1 LPEPT
6 ERQRFEEL
14 VDITRSHAHVAHPPR
29 SGRILLFGDVL
40 NSGRHFKVTQQLLAQ
55 RFPDATIL
63 GVFLARCLPDPS
75 VEFEAL

>member
-1 LPEPT
+1 
-6 ERQRFEEL
+6 
-14 VDITRSHAHVAHPPR
+14 
-29 SGRILLFGDVL
+29 VL
-40 NSGRHFKVTQQLLAQ
+40 NSGKHFKGVQQLLAQ